1 MVAHSMMGLQFFHRE
16 LALIFPKREVPPQQL
31 SHTLQY
37 SVVPS
42 RLGRFSR
49 KFRSTD
55 ALRGKFSVMVA
66 I

>member
-1 MVAHSMMGLQFFHRE
+1 MMGLQLFHRE

-42 RLGRFSR
+42 RLSRFSR
-49 KFRSTD
+49 EVRGTD
-55 ALRGKFSVMVA
+55 ALRGKFGAMVA
-66 I
+66 V